1 MVTDRSSTTMAIKQ
15 QKIKTTI
22 YTYQQHTLFDR
33 FNSFVSSE
41 SFASVS
47 TQTENGKTEP
57 PKSPERLLFLAVVYQ
72 ALLDATK
79 KKNNYDSDE
88 VKTHR
93 SESIR
98 WFTQDYGT
106 VARDFEDICLLAG
119 INPEQTRGFVK
130 KIFKKEIKFTRKR
143 INVLI
148 NSTSIR

>member
-1 MVTDRSSTTMAIKQ
+1 MAIKTK
-15 QKIKTTI
+15 KIKTTI
-22 YTYQQHTLFDR
+22 YTYQKHTLFDR
-33 FNSFVSSE
+33 FNAFVSSDSFVSIS
-41 SFASVS
+41 S
-47 TQTENGKTEP
+47 QTENGKTDP

-79 KKNNYDSDE
+79 KKNYYDSDE
-88 VKTHR
+88 VKIHR
-93 SESIR
+93 AESIR
-98 WFTQDYGT
+98 WFTQKGGT

-130 KIFKKEIKFTRKR
+130 RIFKKEIKFKRKR

>member
-22 YTYQQHTLFDR
+22 YTYQQQHTLFDR
-33 FNSFVSSE
+33 FNAFVSSE

-79 KKNNYDSDE
+79 KKNN
-88 VKTHR
+88 
-93 SESIR
+93 
-98 WFTQDYGT
+98 
-106 VARDFEDICLLAG
+106 
-119 INPEQTRGFVK
+119 
-130 KIFKKEIKFTRKR
+130 
-143 INVLI
+143 
-148 NSTSIR
+148 